1 MKELTVIGGGP
12 GAESYILPA
21 AVSAMAVAD
30 IVIADARYVKIIKHP
45 NVQPMGKLMETI
57 EQVRKLMETKRVAI
71 VVSGDPLM
79 YSLYKTIRKNIPEA
93 KVNVYPGIGSLQ
105 MLAARLGETLENAV
119 FLSGHGRN
127 LSEGSLALQ
136 VYEHE
141 KVFMLCD
148 KVHDP
153 AWAAR
158 TMQDYGLKNV
168 RMAAA
173 ANLSYADEQ
182 IVSGIPEHIATQ
194 TYPGLCVVM
203 INNPQPKQAMHLP
216 LLCDEDFVRGKTP
229 MTKEEVRWTI
239 IGKLKLTPDAVVW
252 DIGAGTGSVSVECA
266 RQCPFGQV
274 YAVERQADA
283 VALIE
288 KNKEK
293 FHLGN
298 LHVISGDALSQLENL
313 PKPTHVF
320 IGGSGR
326 ELPGILEKIKK
337 LDKDIQVLASCV
349 TIETLASAS
358 QCLQEGFKDYDMV
371 QLCVSRSKTIGS
383 YHILDSNNPVTLI
396 WAKTA

>member
-12 GAESYILPA
+12 GAEAYILPA

-57 EQVRKLMETKRVAI
+57 EQVRKLMETKCVAI

-127 LSEGSLALQ
+127 LSEGSLALH

-141 KVFMLCD
+141 KVLMLCD
-148 KVHDP
+148 KEHDP

-158 TMQDYGLKNV
+158 TMQDYGLKDV

-182 IVSGIPEHIATQ
+182 IVSGLPEQIAAQ

-203 INNPQPKQAMHLP
+203 IKNPQPKQAMHLP
-216 LLCDEDFVRGKTP
+216 LLCDGDFVRGKTP

-293 FHLGN
+293 FRLDN
-298 LHVISGDALSQLENL
+298 LHVISGDALRLLENL

-337 LDKDIQVLASCV
+337 LDKGIQVLASCV
-349 TIETLASAS
+349 TIETLTSAS
-358 QCLQEGFKDYDMV
+358 QCLQEGFEDYDMV